1 MIKLNQARAMDRL
14 GRVVLPIEVRNAL
27 NWHEETLLDIYYDTD
42 AGEVRLKAHENTC
55 VHCGSTQDLLKF
67 QNRYICRVC
76 QKKIAE
82 LWVCFVDESAGA
94 ANKQLL
100 HFHFLICETP

>member
-1 MIKLNQARAMDRL
+1 MLKLNQARALDRL

-42 AGEVRLKAHENTC
+42 AGEVCLNAHEDMC
-55 VHCGSTQDLLKF
+55 VHCGSTTNLIKF
-67 QNRYICRVC
+67 QNRYICCAC

-82 LWVCFVDESAGA
+82 LSDE
-94 ANKQLL
+94 
-100 HFHFLICETP
+100 

>member
-1 MIKLNQARAMDRL
+1 MLKLNQARAMDRL

-42 AGEVRLKAHENTC
+42 ASEVRLKAYENTC
-55 VHCGSTQDLLKF
+55 VHCGSTHDLLKF
-67 QNRYICRVC
+67 QNRYICCVC

-82 LWVCFVDESAGA
+82 LSA
-94 ANKQLL
+94 
-100 HFHFLICETP
+100 E

>member
-1 MIKLNQARAMDRL
+1 MLKLNQARAMDRL

-55 VHCGSTQDLLKF
+55 VHCGSTQVP
-67 QNRYICRVC
+67 CVP
-76 QKKIAE
+76 KKDCGTIRRIG
-82 LWVCFVDESAGA
+82 LFCG
-94 ANKQLL
+94 
-100 HFHFLICETP
+100 

>member
-76 QKKIAE
+76 KKKDCGTIG
-82 LWVCFVDESAGA
+82 LFCG
-94 ANKQLL
+94 
-100 HFHFLICETP
+100 